1 MKRYLPWIGIGVLAV
16 LLLTA
21 AVIFTRPYAYHGS
34 VIQQPYPAPDFT
46 LPHGQDGQ
54 FSLSGQRGRVV
65 LIFFGYT
72 HCPDVC
78 PTTLAT
84 YKQIHDRLGKDAERV
99 AFVFITVDP
108 ARDTP
113 EVVARYAAAFNPA
126 FTGLSG
132 DEQQLASVWKDYGVY
147 HKIVTPSNG
156 SSDRGVYTVEHSS
169 QTYLV
174 APDGSLFLTYSY
186 GAPVDDILQDLRQ
199 LLK

>member
-1 MKRYLPWIGIGVLAV
+1 MKRYLPWIGIGLLAV
-16 LLLTA
+16 LVLTA
-21 AVIFTRPYAYHGS
+21 AVVFTRPYAYHGS

-54 FSLSGQRGRVV
+54 FRLSGQRGRVV

-78 PTTLAT
+78 PTTLAD
-84 YKQIHDRLGKDAERV
+84 YKQIYDRLGKDAGRV
-99 AFVFITVDP
+99 EFVFITVDP
-108 ARDTP
+108 DRDTP
-113 EVVARYAAAFNPA
+113 EVTARYAAAFNPA

-132 DEQQLASVWKDYGVY
+132 DEQQLAPVWKAYGVY
-147 HKIVTPSNG
+147 RKLVKPSDG
-156 SSDRGVYTVEHSS
+156 ADHGVYPVEHSS

-174 APDGSLFLTYSY
+174 APDGNLFLTYSY
-186 GAPVDDILQDLRQ
+186 GAPVDEILQDLRQ